1 MLVALLYQMHW
12 EGHDSAGAA
21 VLPPSSTGALTASQ
35 EAHRGHCWDDAQA
48 SFFLMGRTADFIQF
62 ALLRGAFLS
71 DYSHAKQ
78 WYWKWSSLV
87 PASGAARLWLPN
99 AGMRVETGV

>member
-1 MLVALLYQMHW
+1 
-12 EGHDSAGAA
+12 
-21 VLPPSSTGALTASQ
+21 
-35 EAHRGHCWDDAQA
+35 
-48 SFFLMGRTADFIQF
+48 MGRTADFIQF

-99 AGMRVETGV
+99 AGMRVETGM